1 MQPRSI
7 VHSNILPYLRLM
19 SHNQSLTD
27 TIIAL
32 STPPGS
38 GAIAVIRLSGPDCI
52 QWTAQHIRKPKLVE
66 SPSHAAHF
74 GLFRDAAG
82 DVLDEVVV
90 TIYKNP
96 KSYTRQDVVEI
107 SAHASDWIIEQ
118 IIQSYLSQGARY
130 AEPGEFTFRAYM
142 NGQLDLSQAE
152 AVADLIS
159 AESKE
164 AHRLALHQLRGGFS
178 GEIDHLRQ
186 KLIDFAS
193 LIELEL
199 DFGEEDVTFADRT
212 ELQEQVQSI
221 RQLIQQLIDSF
232 QWGNAV
238 KKGIQTVIAG
248 RPNAGKST
256 LLNALL
262 KEDRA
267 IVSDIAGTTRDTIEE
282 SIVMDGIPFRLIDT
296 AGLRK
301 ATDAI
306 EEIGVQRTYEKIQSS
321 AVVLYVFDVTESTPE
336 QLRSDLAEF
345 RGQNYHLIALANKVD
360 QAENANWTDYEQV
373 LSDIQLLPISALE
386 GEGLAPLVESLITF
400 AKESRQ
406 QAGSAVV
413 TNSRHHQALTRA
425 YADLG
430 RVLHGLQNG
439 ITGDF
444 IAMDIR
450 QALHHLGEI
459 TGHISVDDLLGNIF
473 SNFCI
478 GK

>member
-1 MQPRSI
+1 MNSG
-7 VHSNILPYLRLM
+7 HSL
-19 SHNQSLTD
+19 SD

-52 QWTAQHIRKPKLVE
+52 DWTADNLRKPKLIE
-66 SPSHAAHF
+66 ADSHTAHY
-74 GLFRDAAG
+74 GMFRNKEG
-82 DVLDEVVV
+82 EMLDEVVV
-90 TIYKNP
+90 TLYQNP
-96 KSYTRQDVVEI
+96 KSYTRQNVVEV
-107 SAHASDWIIEQ
+107 SAHGSDWIVEQ
-118 IIQSYLSQGARY
+118 IINTYLSQGARY

-178 GEIDHLRQ
+178 GEIDQLRQ
-186 KLIDFAS
+186 QLIDFAS

-199 DFGEEDVTFADRT
+199 DFGEEDVTFADRS
-212 ELQEQVQSI
+212 ELKEQVISI
-221 RQLIQQLIDSF
+221 RKLIQHLIDSF

-256 LLNALL
+256 LLNAILR
-262 KEDRA
+262 EERA
-267 IVSDIAGTTRDTIEE
+267 IVSNIAGTTRDTIEE
-282 SIVMDGIPFRLIDT
+282 SLVIEGIPFRFIDT
-296 AGLRK
+296 AGLRE

-306 EEIGVQRTYEKIQSS
+306 EEIGVRKTYEKIQSS
-321 AVVLYVFDVTESTPE
+321 AVVLYVFDAALSTPA
-336 QLRSDLAEF
+336 QLGADIREF
-345 RGQNYHLIALANKVD
+345 RGQNYHIIALANKVD
-360 QAENANWTDYEQV
+360 QLDQTDWTDYREV
-373 LSDIQLLPISALE
+373 LDDISLLPISALE
-386 GEGLAPLVESLITF
+386 QAGLEPLIEALVAF
-400 AKESRQ
+400 ARQSRQ

-413 TNSRHHQALTRA
+413 TNSRHHAALTRA
-425 YADLG
+425 HADLG
-430 RVLHGLQNG
+430 RVLDGLEQN

-459 TGHISVDDLLGNIF
+459 TGQISVDDLLGNIF

>member
-1 MQPRSI
+1 
-7 VHSNILPYLRLM
+7 
-19 SHNQSLTD
+19 
-27 TIIAL
+27 
-32 STPPGS
+32 
-38 GAIAVIRLSGPDCI
+38 
-52 QWTAQHIRKPKLVE
+52 
-66 SPSHAAHF
+66 
-74 GLFRDAAG
+74 
-82 DVLDEVVV
+82 
-90 TIYKNP
+90 
-96 KSYTRQDVVEI
+96 
-107 SAHASDWIIEQ
+107 
-118 IIQSYLSQGARY
+118 
-130 AEPGEFTFRAYM
+130 M

-178 GEIDHLRQ
+178 GEIDQLRQ
-186 KLIDFAS
+186 QLIDFAS

-199 DFGEEDVTFADRT
+199 DFGEEDVTFADRS
-212 ELQEQVQSI
+212 ELKEQVISI
-221 RQLIQQLIDSF
+221 RKLIQHLIDSF

-256 LLNALL
+256 LLNAILR
-262 KEDRA
+262 EERA
-267 IVSDIAGTTRDTIEE
+267 IVSNIAGTTRDTIEE
-282 SIVMDGIPFRLIDT
+282 SLVIEGIPFRFIDT
-296 AGLRK
+296 AGLRE

-306 EEIGVQRTYEKIQSS
+306 EEIGVRKTYEKIQSS
-321 AVVLYVFDVTESTPE
+321 AVVLYVFDAALSTPA
-336 QLRSDLAEF
+336 QLGADIREF
-345 RGQNYHLIALANKVD
+345 RGQNYHIIALANKVD
-360 QAENANWTDYEQV
+360 QLDQTDWTDYREV
-373 LSDIQLLPISALE
+373 LDDISLLPISALE
-386 GEGLAPLVESLITF
+386 QAGLEPLIEALVAF
-400 AKESRQ
+400 ARQSRQ

-413 TNSRHHQALTRA
+413 TNSRHHAALTRA
-425 YADLG
+425 HADLG
-430 RVLHGLQNG
+430 RVLDGMEQN

>member
-1 MQPRSI
+1 
-7 VHSNILPYLRLM
+7 
-19 SHNQSLTD
+19 
-27 TIIAL
+27 
-32 STPPGS
+32 
-38 GAIAVIRLSGPDCI
+38 
-52 QWTAQHIRKPKLVE
+52 
-66 SPSHAAHF
+66 
-74 GLFRDAAG
+74 
-82 DVLDEVVV
+82 LDEVVA

-118 IIQSYLSQGARY
+118 IIQSYLKQGARY

-178 GEIDHLRQ
+178 GEIDTLRQ

-262 KEDRA
+262 REDRA

-282 SIVMDGIPFRLIDT
+282 SIVLDGIPFRLIDT

-321 AVVLYVFDVTESTPE
+321 AVVLYVFDVGASTPE
-336 QLRSDLAEF
+336 QLLEDLAEF
-345 RGQNYHLIALANKVD
+345 RGQNYYLIAIANKVD
-360 QAENANWTDYEQV
+360 QAPPSSWTAYEKV
-373 LSDIQLLPISALE
+373 LSEVQLLPISALE
-386 GEGLAPLVESLITF
+386 GKGLEPLIESLISF

-430 RVLHGLQNG
+430 RVLDGLKQG

>member
-1 MQPRSI
+1 MNQS
-7 VHSNILPYLRLM
+7 
-19 SHNQSLTD
+19 QSLTD

-38 GAIAVIRLSGPDCI
+38 GAIAVIRLSGPECI
-52 QWTAQHIRKPKLVE
+52 EWTAENLSKPRLSEAK
-66 SPSHAAHF
+66 SHTAHY
-74 GLFRDAAG
+74 GLFRNAKG
-82 DVLDEVVV
+82 EVLDELVV
-90 TIYKNP
+90 TIFKNP
-96 KSYTRQDVVEI
+96 KSYTRQNVVEV

-118 IIQSYLSQGARY
+118 IIQRYLEQGARY

-164 AHRLALHQLRGGFS
+164 AHNLALHQLRGGFS
-178 GEIDHLRQ
+178 GEIEKLRQ
-186 KLIDFAS
+186 GLIDFAS

-212 ELQEQVQSI
+212 ELQDQVKSI
-221 RQLIQQLIDSF
+221 RGLIQGLIDSF

-256 LLNALL
+256 LLNAIL
-262 KEDRA
+262 KDERA
-267 IVSDIAGTTRDTIEE
+267 IVSDIAGTTRDTVEE
-282 SIVMDGIPFRLIDT
+282 SLVIEGIPFRFIDT

-306 EEIGVQRTYEKIQSS
+306 EEIGVRKTYEKIQSS
-321 AVVLYVFDVTESTPE
+321 AVVLFVFDVSTTSQT
-336 QLRSDLAEF
+336 QLAEDISEF
-345 RGQNYHLIALANKVD
+345 RGQNYHIIAVANKMD
-360 QAENANWTDYEQV
+360 QIDSADEQSYREA
-373 LSDIQLLPISALE
+373 LDDISLLPISALE
-386 GEGLAPLVESLITF
+386 RRGLESLIESLVTF
-400 AKESRQ
+400 ARRSRQ

-413 TNSRHHQALTRA
+413 TNSRHHAALTRA
-425 YADLG
+425 HADLG
-430 RVLHGLQNG
+430 RVLDGLAQG

-444 IAMDIR
+444 LAMDIR

>member
-1 MQPRSI
+1 MN
-7 VHSNILPYLRLM
+7 HSQL
-19 SHNQSLTD
+19 LTD
-27 TIIAL
+27 TIVAL

-38 GAIAVIRLSGPDCI
+38 GAIAVIRLSGPECI
-52 QWTAQHIRKPKLVE
+52 EWTAENLSKPGLYEAK
-66 SPSHAAHF
+66 SHTAHY
-74 GLFRDAAG
+74 GLFRNAEG
-82 DVLDEVVV
+82 EVLDELVV
-90 TIYKNP
+90 TIFKNP
-96 KSYTRQDVVEI
+96 NSYTRQNVVEV

-118 IIQSYLSQGARY
+118 IIQRYLEQGARY

-159 AESKE
+159 AESRE

-178 GEIDHLRQ
+178 NEIDQLRQ
-186 KLIDFAS
+186 QLIDFAS

-199 DFGEEDVTFADRT
+199 DFGEEDVTFADRN
-212 ELQEQVQSI
+212 ELQQKVAAIQA
-221 RQLIQQLIDSF
+221 LIQQLIDSF

-262 KEDRA
+262 KEERA

-282 SIVMDGIPFRLIDT
+282 SLVIEGIPFRFIDT
-296 AGLRK
+296 AGLRE

-306 EEIGVQRTYEKIQSS
+306 EEIGVRRTYDKIQSS
-321 AVVLYVFDVTESTPE
+321 AVVLYVFDTSQCSAQ
-336 QLRSDLAEF
+336 QLKEYLSEF
-345 RGQNYHLIALANKVD
+345 RGQNYHIIALANKVD
-360 QAENANWTDYEQV
+360 QIDDFAPAPYESV
-373 LSDIQLLPISALE
+373 LDGIPLLGLSALQ
-386 GEGLAPLVESLITF
+386 GEGLKPLLQALVEF
-400 AKESRQ
+400 ADASKQ
-406 QAGSAVV
+406 QAGSAIV
-413 TNSRHHQALTRA
+413 TNSRHHAALTRA
-425 YADLG
+425 HGDLG